1 MFANYF
7 FTDLWFFYRYGE
19 ANAKDFIPGA
29 EVVEKELTE
38 KENNALK
45 RKRQNSDS
53 EPSDSDWEHVYDSSD
68 DEIEEETEEEAKTSL
83 EERQAKATE
92 ITSTRILT
100 DEDFKKIEA
109 AQLRKQVQG
118 FSKSKNKRRK
128 LDKYK
133 PLIKSKAREELVD
146 LANIEMIHKK
156 RRHDKEARLESVME
170 GRKDREKFGSRKGK
184 MNEFASKT
192 HKEKNK
198 KKNFMMMKHKLK
210 FKSKR
215 SFVEKQAQMKK
226 AMLRSKK
233 FK

>member
-1 MFANYF
+1 M
-7 FTDLWFFYRYGE
+7 
-19 ANAKDFIPGA
+19 
-29 EVVEKELTE
+29 VEKELTE
-38 KENNALK
+38 KELNARK
-45 RKRQNSDS
+45 RKRQDS
-53 EPSDSDWEHVYDSSD
+53 EESDSDWEEVYHSSD
-68 DEIEEETEEEAKTSL
+68 AEDYDDDDEEEENKTSL
-83 EERQAKATE
+83 EDRQAKATE

-100 DEDFKKIEA
+100 DEDFKRIEA

-118 FSKSKNKRRK
+118 FSKSKNKKRK
-128 LDKYK
+128 LDDDN

-156 RRHDKEARLESVME
+156 RKHDKESRMATVLE
-170 GRKDREKFGSRKGK
+170 GRKDRDKFGSRKGK

-198 KKNFMMMKHKLK
+198 KKNFSMMKHKIK
-210 FKSKR
+210 RKSKR

-226 AMLRSKK
+226 SMLRSKK